1 MPFIEPTNREQRY
14 ADRCTKKLVEEQKK
28 NRAERFMK
36 RDAMREEASSC
47 VKKEIAQKTTSY
59 KVSSRT
65 RVQPLR
71 YGPMGCYF

>member
-28 NRAERFMK
+28 HRAERFMK
-36 RDAMREEASSC
+36 RDAMREEATSC
-47 VKKEIAQKTTSY
+47 VKKELSQKTVSY
-59 KVSSRT
+59 NQSKRT

-71 YGPMGCYF
+71 YGALGCYF